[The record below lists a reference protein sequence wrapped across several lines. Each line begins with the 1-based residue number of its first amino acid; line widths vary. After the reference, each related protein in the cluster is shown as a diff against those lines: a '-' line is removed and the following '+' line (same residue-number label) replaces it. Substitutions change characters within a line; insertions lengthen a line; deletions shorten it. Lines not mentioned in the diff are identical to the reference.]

1 MVVYRAQ
8 NVYGN
13 WTRGGPRG
21 TIYDFTTSGWF
32 DSVTFEKW
40 FFKFFLPNAC
50 ALNGPVALTDDN
62 LGSHFSKAVVDACL
76 EINIMFIILVPNST
90 HLTQPLEV
98 TVFRPAKIH
107 WTNILIRWRKESK
120 TGGCIPKSHFPCL
133 LSSLFALLFLENLKS
148 GFRATGISPLD

>member
-1 MVVYRAQ
+1 MVTGLGEDHVA
-8 NVYGN
+8 
-13 WTRGGPRG
+13 P
-21 TIYDFTTSGWF
+21 FMTSSQVDGLIQLHLKNGF
-32 DSVTFEKW
+32 LN
-40 FFKFFLPNAC
+40 FFYQIAC

-76 EINIMFIILVPNST
+76 EINIMFIILVPNLT

-133 LSSLFALLFLENLKS
+133 LSSLFALLSLENLKC
-148 GFRATGISPLD
+148 GFCATGISPLD